1 MSLARRPENVKIS
14 VISES
19 SQTQMLCREVALDA
33 FGSTATLQCVSSPQ
47 PNLEADLYFWDIVP
61 EPGIL
66 AKVAPEDNWRHFF
79 FVESSEVERFRAA
92 FSHVTSNVL
101 LKPVGR
107 AALKVFLMNAREQFD
122 TVQTRSIQ
130 ALQADRNDILQCL
143 MQANLKLQEYDHDRT
158 KFLARA
164 IHDFRAPLTAISG
177 YCSLLLGNDVGTLTE
192 EQCDVIER
200 MHRSAKKLSR
210 MASAMF
216 QLSIA
221 PRTEAVIDLQRGD
234 IRESIDHAMHEIMP
248 VAEDKRLT
256 VSAKTMRCPE
266 PLHFDAMKIEQ
277 VVLNLLDN
285 ACKFAPRG
293 GTIEIRG
300 YPYVWEDHA
309 SDSDGAEMSADR
321 EPKSISNSSVDAM
334 AADWQHKANSYR
346 LDIRDTGPGIP
357 PAHLPKIFEEYTSY
371 GGGADRSG
379 GGLGLAICR
388 MILNQH
394 KGRIWAE
401 SAHTGAVFSF
411 VLPFH
416 RPIGAYEQQQAF
428 VRAVGARE
436 C

>member
-1 MSLARRPENVKIS
+1 VKIA
-14 VISES
+14 VISDNPKIE
-19 SQTQMLCREVALDA
+19 TLCREVILEA
-33 FGSTATLQCVSSPQ
+33 FGSTAAVKCACSPTSS
-47 PNLEADLYFWDIVP
+47 LEADLYFWDIVP
-61 EPGIL
+61 ESSIL
-66 AKVAPEDNWRHFF
+66 ANVAPEDNWRHFF
-79 FVESSEVERFRAA
+79 FLESSEIERFRAS
-92 FSHVTSNVL
+92 FSHVTSNIL
-101 LKPVGR
+101 LKPVGQ
-107 AALKVFLMNAREQFD
+107 APLKAFLLNAREQFN

-177 YCSLLLGNDVGTLTE
+177 YCSLLLGNDVGTLTD

-221 PRTEAVIDLQRGD
+221 PRAEAVMAFQRGD
-234 IRESIDHAMHEIMP
+234 IRECIDHAMHEILP
-248 VAEDKRLT
+248 VAADKRLKVNANT
-256 VSAKTMRCPE
+256 LPCPY

-293 GTIEIRG
+293 GAIDIRG
-300 YPYVWEDHA
+300 YPYVWDEYVPVG
-309 SDSDGAEMSADR
+309 DGAAE
-321 EPKSISNSSVDAM
+321 
-334 AADWQHKANSYR
+334 AADQDDETHSSSAAKGGGADWPHKANSYR

-401 SAHTGAVFSF
+401 SAHMGAVFSF

-416 RPIGAYEQQQAF
+416 RPMTSYEHPQQAF

-436 C
+436 L

>member
-1 MSLARRPENVKIS
+1 VKIV
-14 VISES
+14 VISDS
-19 SQTQMLCREVALDA
+19 AQTQALCREVVLEA
-33 FGSTATLQCVSSPQ
+33 FGGTVTLQCVSAPLST
-47 PNLEADLYFWDIVP
+47 LEADLYFWDIVP
-61 EPGIL
+61 EPGIMRN
-66 AKVAPEDNWRHFF
+66 VAPEDNWRHFF
-79 FVESSEVERFRAA
+79 FIENSEVERFRAS
-92 FSHVTSNVL
+92 FSHVTSNIL

-107 AALKVFLMNAREQFD
+107 AALKVFLMNAREQFS
-122 TVQTRSIQ
+122 TVQARSIE

-164 IHDFRAPLTAISG
+164 IHDFRAPLTAITG

-221 PRTEAVIDLQRGD
+221 PMSEVVIDLQRGD
-234 IRESIDHAMHEIMP
+234 IRECVDHAMHEIVP

-256 VSAKTMRCPE
+256 VTARTLPCPE

-277 VVLNLLDN
+277 VVVNLLDN

-293 GTIEIRG
+293 GAIEIRG
-300 YPYVWEDHA
+300 YPFVWDEYTSITEA
-309 SDSDGAEMSADR
+309 SGEVAADR
-321 EPKSISNSSVDAM
+321 EHTPNASGEQFGGDR
-334 AADWQHKANSYR
+334 QHKANSYR
-346 LDIRDTGPGIP
+346 LDFRDTGPGIP
-357 PAHLPKIFEEYTSY
+357 PAHLAKIFEEYTSY

-401 SAHTGAVFSF
+401 SAQSGAVFSF

-416 RPIGAYEQQQAF
+416 RPIASYEQQAF
-428 VRAVGARE
+428 ARAVGARE
-436 C
+436 F

>member
-1 MSLARRPENVKIS
+1 VKIS
-14 VISES
+14 IISDS
-19 SQTQMLCREVALDA
+19 TQTTTLCREVALET
-33 FGSTATLQCVSSPQ
+33 FGGTAAIQCVSSTLV
-47 PNLEADLYFWDIVP
+47 NLEADLYFWDIVP

-66 AKVAPEDNWRHFF
+66 TNVAPEDIWRHFF
-79 FVESSEVERFRAA
+79 FIEDSEVERFRAT

-101 LKPVGR
+101 LKPVSR
-107 AALKVFLMNAREQFD
+107 AALKVFLMNAREQFN

-234 IRESIDHAMHEIMP
+234 IRECIDHAMHEILP

-256 VSAKTMRCPE
+256 VSAKTLPCPE

-309 SDSDGAEMSADR
+309 SNLDGAVDMTTDREQKASADT
-321 EPKSISNSSVDAM
+321 SVDPV
-334 AADWQHKANSYR
+334 AADRQHNKANSYR

-357 PAHLPKIFEEYTSY
+357 SAHLAKIFEEYTSY

-416 RPIGAYEQQQAF
+416 RSMAAYEPQQAF

-436 C
+436 F